1 MKEFLTFRK
10 SIAPVLIQIIYWPFT
25 LAAFAGG
32 LIITIDAAANRYR
45 FMEQGIPGLL
55 LLILGPVAVRLWAE
69 YMTAFF
75 EMRSKLA
82 DLRDIA
88 VREAYER
95 EEEKQGRAVK

>member
-10 SIAPVLIQIIYWPFT
+10 SIAPVLIQIIYWPLT

-32 LIITIDAAANRYR
+32 LLITIDAAVNRYR

-82 DLRDIA
+82 DVRDIV
-88 VREAYER
+88 VRDAYDR
-95 EEEKQGRAVK
+95 EEEKKGNLQQ